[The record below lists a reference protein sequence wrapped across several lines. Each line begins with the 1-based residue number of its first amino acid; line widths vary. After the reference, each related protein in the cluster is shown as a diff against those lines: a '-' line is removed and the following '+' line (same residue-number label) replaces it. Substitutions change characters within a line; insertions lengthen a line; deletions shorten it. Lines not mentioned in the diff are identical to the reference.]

1 MKKIEGV
8 IMSEFKLSNSRD
20 YLVAALIGAVLTVFL
35 GVYLLLRRGYV
46 FAAPASA
53 GALYVPNKVLAGGAV
68 VLIGLSF
75 LVGPLTRY
83 FNRFDSWLNYRKEIG
98 IVGGLFGI
106 LHGLVSAFLI
116 PKKFTLEGLFSSYS
130 FGTTIAGLIAMIV
143 FVALITISYQA
154 MIKWIGGV
162 RWWFLQRWG
171 IRIGVAALAYHV
183 IAMKWAGWEQW
194 FRVGGVQTA
203 ELASPWMAPASL
215 LVMLF
220 LAWII
225 LIRLYES
232 VFLFR
237 SLGWSATREISN
249 DVTLL
254 RRGRH
259 FVQSS
264 LAMLIIIYAVVL
276 FRWVV

>member
-53 GALYVPNKVLAGGAV
+53 GALYVPNKVLAGVAV

-162 RWWFLQRWG
+162 RWWLS
-171 IRIGVAALAYHV
+171 VL
-183 IAMKWAGWEQW
+183 
-194 FRVGGVQTA
+194 
-203 ELASPWMAPASL
+203 SPKMG
-215 LVMLF
+215 
-220 LAWII
+220 
-225 LIRLYES
+225 Y
-232 VFLFR
+232 
-237 SLGWSATREISN
+237 
-249 DVTLL
+249 
-254 RRGRH
+254 
-259 FVQSS
+259 
-264 LAMLIIIYAVVL
+264 
-276 FRWVV
+276 